1 MTTLN
6 STSQVKIKK
15 IRVGRGI
22 GSGKGKTS
30 GRGVKGQKS
39 RSGVAIKSFEG
50 GQMPLYRRLPKRGFK
65 KIVKR
70 NIAIINLSDISNL
83 LKNKKIKIQDE
94 INIKSLSEKNL
105 INKKYDKLKV
115 LGKGEINEKLNITTH
130 YISKSAREKIEKAG
144 GLINIVKPKN
154 I

>member
-6 STSQVKIKK
+6 TTTQVKSKK

-65 KIVKR
+65 AIPNKD
-70 NIAIINLSDISNL
+70 NIAIV
-83 LKNKKIKIQDE
+83 
-94 INIKSLSEKNL
+94 SLSRIQEI
-105 INKKYDKLKV
+105 INKKKDIANNSINLANLKKLKFISKKYNKLKF
-115 LGKGEINEKLNITTH
+115 LGSGELKSKLNIEVNK
-130 YISKSAREKIEKAG
+130 ISKSAKEKIEKLG
-144 GLINIVKPKN
+144 GKVTLLK
-154 I
+154 

>member
-1 MTTLN
+1 MKLNTL
-6 STSQVKIKK
+6 IKTNFSK
-15 IRVGRGI
+15 LRVGRGI